1 MKILYIGCFCEPSQM
16 PFINKHTKGRITISA
31 TTFQKAFL
39 AGFESCDIKPDYIV
53 NVPDLG
59 SFPLR
64 CNTPFF
70 RSSNFEYCSIP
81 GKNCGFL
88 NLTVLKCY
96 SIYYSIKKEASKW
109 MEANKEEDKVIVVY
123 SLIPSYL
130 EAAIKL
136 KKAYPKTK
144 VCCIVLDLPEYF
156 GDQTSLLYKLWGQ
169 RSSRKVYSLVP
180 DIDMFVLLTKDMAER
195 LKVGN
200 RPWMLMEGIYN
211 PINVEQKLKMSK
223 TILYTGK
230 LDARF
235 GIRELIEAFH
245 LIEDPDFSLWICGD
259 GSERPY
265 VERESLKDKR
275 IKYKGLLKQ
284 QEVFE
289 LQRSASLLINPR
301 KGNEEYTKYSFPSKT
316 MEYMASGT
324 PTIMYPLPGMPAD
337 YVPYLIIVPDDTIET
352 LRDVLLEYGNKP
364 QDELEVIGQRARQF
378 ILREKT
384 SSRQIERFVKFV
396 SDSVANA

>member
-16 PFINKHTKGRITISA
+16 PFVDKHKGRITVST

-39 AGFESCDIKPDYIV
+39 AGFESCDLKPDYIV

-70 RSSNFEYCSIP
+70 RSSDFEYCSMP
-81 GKNCGFL
+81 GKNCSFL
-88 NLTVLKCY
+88 NLTVLKRY
-96 SIYYSIKKEASKW
+96 SIYFSIKKAASKW
-109 MEANKEEDKVIVVY
+109 MEANEDEDKVIVVY

-180 DIDMFVLLTKDMAER
+180 DIDMFVLLTKDMSER